1 MSNTEINRQIV
12 QQGLDRR
19 AAYKRRMEA
28 LLETQERKL
37 RLIINDNHIR
47 ATGGYVPQESAQLPQ
62 KPKNESSAA
71 LARRQEK
78 RAELAQ
84 EAAWCADWYRFLLRV
99 FAPFFFAVLAMV
111 LANFDVI
118 HVFLAVPVAI
128 VFALTGIKIFAD
140 RYLTIK
146 NIH

>member
-12 QQGLDRR
+12 RQGLDRR
-19 AAYKRRMEA
+19 AAHAKKMEA

-47 ATGGYVPQESAQLPQ
+47 AQGVNIPQASAQRSQ
-62 KPKNESSAA
+62 EPKRESSAA
-71 LARRQEK
+71 LTRRKEE
-78 RAELAQ
+78 RAERAQ
-84 EAAWCADWYRFLLRV
+84 EAAWCADWYRFLFRV
-99 FAPFFFAVLAMV
+99 FAPLFAAVLALV
-111 LANFDVI
+111 LSDFGVI
-118 HVFLAVPVAI
+118 HVFLAVSVAI
-128 VFALTGIKIFAD
+128 VCAMTGIKIFAE

>member
-19 AAYKRRMEA
+19 AAHAKRMDA

-47 ATGGYVPQESAQLPQ
+47 ATGGYVPQASAQRPQ
-62 KPKNESSAA
+62 EPKVESSAA

-78 RAELAQ
+78 RAERAQ

-99 FAPFFFAVLAMV
+99 FAPFLVAALALVLSD
-111 LANFDVI
+111 LAVI
-118 HVFLAVPVAI
+118 HFILAVSVAI
-128 VFALTGIKIFAD
+128 VFALIGVKIFAD
-140 RYLTIK
+140 RYLAIK

>member
-1 MSNTEINRQIV
+1 MSNTETNRQIV
-12 QQGLDRR
+12 RQGLDRR
-19 AAYKRRMEA
+19 AAHARKMET

-47 ATGGYVPQESAQLPQ
+47 ATGGNVPQARAQRPQ
-62 KPKNESSAA
+62 EPKEKAPQQ

-78 RAELAQ
+78 RAELAR

-118 HVFLAVPVAI
+118 HVFLAVSVAI
-128 VFALTGIKIFAD
+128 VFALTGVKIFAD
-140 RYLTIK
+140 RYLAIK

>member
-12 QQGLDRR
+12 RQGLDRR
-19 AAYKRRMEA
+19 AAHAKKMEA

-47 ATGGYVPQESAQLPQ
+47 ATGGYVPQETAQRPQ
-62 KPKNESSAA
+62 EPKNESSAA
-71 LARRQEK
+71 LTRRQEK
-78 RAELAQ
+78 RAELAH

-118 HVFLAVPVAI
+118 HVFLAVSIAI
-128 VFALTGIKIFAD
+128 VCTLTGIKIFAD